1 MRLLFGLVP
10 ALLSAQGWDTGGWRA
25 PISKAF
31 PQVCWQIEDNQLR
44 PVPGKV
50 MLDLWSVKEYR
61 DFDLTF
67 EFKLDPGANGGIK
80 YLVQSGV
87 AGRERGGK
95 WFRADATTPEPGDI
109 YLESTNGLEFQ
120 VVDDATREAQN
131 PKRRSGAMY
140 SLVAPVEPP
149 PIGPGVW
156 HTGRIV
162 VQGDRI
168 AHYLNGKR
176 VLAVTLGSPDMESA
190 WDACERKDI
199 QRLRALPK
207 RESPIAI
214 THHGTSVW
222 YRNLRITAGR

>member
-1 MRLLFGLVP
+1 MRIFIGLLPL
-10 ALLSAQGWDTGGWRA
+10 LLSAQGWDTGAWRA
-25 PISKAF
+25 PISDGF
-31 PQVCWQIEDNQLR
+31 PQVCWQREDDTIR

-50 MLDLWSVKEYR
+50 MLDLWSVKPYR

-95 WFRADATTPEPGDI
+95 WFRADSTEAEPGDI
-109 YLESTNGLEFQ
+109 YLEGTNGLEFQ
-120 VVDDATREAQN
+120 VVDDAAKEARN

-140 SLVAPVEPP
+140 SLVAPTDPP

-162 VQGDRI
+162 VQGNRI
-168 AHYLNGKR
+168 EHYLDGKR
-176 VLAVTLGSPDMESA
+176 VVAATLGSPEMESA

-199 QRLRALPK
+199 QRMRGLAK

-214 THHGTSVW
+214 THHGSSVW
-222 YRNLRITAGR
+222 YRNLRITDGK